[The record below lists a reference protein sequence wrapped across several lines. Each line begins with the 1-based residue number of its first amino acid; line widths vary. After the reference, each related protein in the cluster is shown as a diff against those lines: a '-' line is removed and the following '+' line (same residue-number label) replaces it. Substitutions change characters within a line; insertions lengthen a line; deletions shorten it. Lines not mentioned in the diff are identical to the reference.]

1 MERFSWLG
9 GVLLAIKHFL
19 IIFRGILLK
28 GAGLRAFI
36 PEVMAIAIIGVVV
49 MSLTLWVFRKRLG

>member
-1 MERFSWLG
+1 
-9 GVLLAIKHFL
+9 
-19 IIFRGILLK
+19 
-28 GAGLRAFI
+28 GLRAFI

>member
-1 MERFSWLG
+1 MERVSWLG

>member
-1 MERFSWLG
+1 
-9 GVLLAIKHFL
+9 LAIKHFL